1 MSYKNKASDY
11 GVYERTHRDMIFSK
25 KEIGDMGKSVRD
37 MKRDLRDRN
46 RDGASRGLSNFLL
59 TAFGFSPTTGTLAG
73 VIGVLMDIL
82 FDDNSTIAL
91 YENLSETH
99 ERLFD
104 VYTLMDEREYIHCR
118 ADIAVLVVDG
128 VETPF
133 GFRETGFETK
143 SGRWILAE

>member
-1 MSYKNKASDY
+1 MSYKNKVSDY
-11 GVYERTHRDMIFSK
+11 GVYERIHRDMIFSK

-37 MKRDLRDRN
+37 MLRDRN
-46 RDGASRGLSNFLL
+46 RDGASRGPSNFLL

-99 ERLFD
+99 EGLFD
-104 VYTLMDEREYIHCR
+104 GY
-118 ADIAVLVVDG
+118 
-128 VETPF
+128 
-133 GFRETGFETK
+133 
-143 SGRWILAE
+143 